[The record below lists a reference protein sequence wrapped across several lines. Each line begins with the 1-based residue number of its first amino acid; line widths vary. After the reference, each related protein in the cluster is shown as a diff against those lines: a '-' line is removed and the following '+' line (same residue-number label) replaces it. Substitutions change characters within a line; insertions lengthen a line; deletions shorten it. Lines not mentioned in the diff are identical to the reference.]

1 MNMIFNQN
9 VFISPQMNL
18 PNQQMNLNN
27 KQKTLIRLKKEFQL
41 CKLDEDLAQ
50 IGCAFGL
57 CPDNNIFTWRV
68 TMFGPQDTPYKDG
81 IFTIKI
87 TFPQDYPNHG
97 AEFKFMNKIYHL
109 NVDFRND
116 LGHISL
122 NNINEWHTTGK
133 VRSMPVYGVKQALF
147 DIFCLFYKQGFESP
161 YDEEMAMQY
170 LNDRKKFDEIA
181 KEWTM
186 KYARLS
192 YEV

>member
-1 MNMIFNQN
+1 MNN
-9 VFISPQMNL
+9 MNIAI
-18 PNQQMNLNN
+18 
-27 KQKTLIRLKKEFQL
+27 KRLQKEFCL
-41 CKLDEDLAQ
+41 CQQDEELKGM
-50 IGCAFGL
+50 GCNF
-57 CPDNNIFTWRV
+57 CYEPNNYFAWRV
-68 TMFGPQDTPYKDG
+68 TLKGPVGTPYEGG
-81 IFTIKI
+81 IFTIRI
-87 TFPQDYPNHG
+87 TFPYNYPKAG
-97 AEFKFMNKIYHL
+97 PEFRFINKIYHL